1 MLEMDQL
8 AGRVRGRPQR
18 RVMDVVKKDIIMVK
32 AWDWDGGRRSETDTP
47 EVFSFNEFE
56 INVLF

>member
-1 MLEMDQL
+1 MVFGQSMLEMDQL

-32 AWDWDGGRRSETDTP
+32 AWD
-47 EVFSFNEFE
+47 
-56 INVLF
+56 